1 MDFHES
7 LTLQKTLLEWLG
19 DSVKDETLGTLT
31 THLPYDYTLDQIN
44 ERSTTKLEYIQYLM
58 TLTLLRRSFFQRGT
72 AMYHAMDL
80 VYEFATLRLSECI
93 GIDHR
98 CVYRKNS
105 VKQEIEDARQKQIR
119 LMEKATR
126 KRQRIEHNEMARIRS
141 RRRREESQRHRREQ
155 RELARIV
162 TCAQKYE
169 HCVKLWNDDQRRT
182 LIERIQRSDPATQL
196 RVLKIVDYY
205 IPGTLESG
213 ELYPM
218 QWTTQ
223 TCRHISS
230 RCKS

>member
-1 MDFHES
+1 M
-7 LTLQKTLLEWLG
+7 
-19 DSVKDETLGTLT
+19 KDEKLREFKA
-31 THLPYDYTLDQIN
+31 HLPFDYTFDQIN

-72 AMYHAMDL
+72 AIYHAMDL
-80 VYEFATLRLSECI
+80 VYEFATLRLGECV

-98 CVYRKNS
+98 CIYRKNS
-105 VKQEIEDARQKQIR
+105 VKQEAEDARQKQIR
-119 LMEKATR
+119 LVEKATR
-126 KRQRIEHNEMARIRS
+126 KRQRIEDNEMTRIQS
-141 RRRREESQRHRREQ
+141 RRRREESQRHRQEQ

-162 TCAQKYE
+162 ACAQKYE
-169 HCVKLWNDDQRRT
+169 YCVKLWNDDQRRT

-196 RVLKIVDYY
+196 RVLNIVDYY

-230 RCKS
+230 RCKP